1 MCGRGGGRK
10 TTERPK
16 GRERKQEGSINRVV
30 QRSVSNGGGRRGGL
44 STIAMAAVGGMG
56 GWEGSGGHWSN
67 QVGGSWLSD
76 VVSSVE
82 RQAGTVMRIMTS

>member
-16 GRERKQEGSINRVV
+16 GRERKQEGSSNRVV
-30 QRSVSNGGGRRGGL
+30 QRSVSNGGEEGRLEHHCYGCGG
-44 STIAMAAVGGMG
+44 GGV
-56 GWEGSGGHWSN
+56 GSGGHWSN

-76 VVSSVE
+76 VVSSAE